1 MKTILAIE
9 DETTIRENVL
19 EMLTSEGFEVIEADN
34 GEMGIILAQD
44 KIPDL
49 VICDIMMPGI
59 DGYQV
64 LSHLRRYPATA
75 LIPFIF
81 LTAKASPVHLRQ
93 GMDLGA
99 DDYLTKP
106 FTRGELL
113 GAITARLNKQ
123 AALMQQYLDEH
134 QRSQRLERKLKNF
147 YEISEATG
155 ERFDE
160 VLEELRQS
168 ISTINLAVNAL
179 KTIPDASR
187 RKRYLEIL
195 ETECDREINLLN
207 RIPEFRSFLIP
218 ETTNI
223 LYKFDL
229 LKTQDNE
236 NHTSH

>member
-1 MKTILAIE
+1 MTTILIIE

-19 EMLTSEGFEVIEADN
+19 EMLTSEGFEVIEATD
-34 GEMGIILAQD
+34 GEMGISLARY

-64 LSHLRRYPATA
+64 LTYLRKHPATA

-81 LTAKASPVHLRQ
+81 LTAKASPVYLRQ

-113 GAITARLNKQ
+113 GAITARLSKQ
-123 AALMQQYLDEH
+123 AALMQQYLDERRH
-134 QRSQRLERKLKNF
+134 SHHLERELENL
-147 YEISEATG
+147 YEISAVRG
-155 ERFDE
+155 EQFNE

-179 KTIPDASR
+179 KTIPDATR
-187 RKRYLEIL
+187 RERYLEIL
-195 ETECDREINLLN
+195 ATECDREIDLLN
-207 RIPEFRSFLIP
+207 RVPELRLFLIP
-218 ETTNI
+218 ETMNI
-223 LYKFDL
+223 LCKFDL
-229 LKTQDNE
+229 LKRQDHE
-236 NHTSH
+236 NHISH

>member
-19 EMLTSEGFEVIEADN
+19 EMLTSEGFEVIEAHN
-34 GEMGIILAQD
+34 GEMGITLARD

-64 LSHLRRYPATA
+64 LTHLRKHPETA

-113 GAITARLNKQ
+113 GAITARLSKQ
-123 AALMQQYLDEH
+123 AALMQQYLNERQH
-134 QRSQRLERKLKNF
+134 SQHLKRELQNF
-147 YEISEATG
+147 YEISAVKG
-155 ERFDE
+155 EQFNE
-160 VLEELRQS
+160 VFEELRQS
-168 ISTINLAVNAL
+168 VSTINLAVNAL
-179 KTIPDASR
+179 GTIPDASR
-187 RKRYLEIL
+187 KNRYLEIL
-195 ETECDREINLLN
+195 KTECDREIALLN
-207 RIPEFRSFLIP
+207 RVPECRSFLIP
-218 ETTNI
+218 ETLNI
-223 LYKFDL
+223 LREFDV
-229 LKTQDNE
+229 LKIQDDE
-236 NHTSH
+236 NHISH